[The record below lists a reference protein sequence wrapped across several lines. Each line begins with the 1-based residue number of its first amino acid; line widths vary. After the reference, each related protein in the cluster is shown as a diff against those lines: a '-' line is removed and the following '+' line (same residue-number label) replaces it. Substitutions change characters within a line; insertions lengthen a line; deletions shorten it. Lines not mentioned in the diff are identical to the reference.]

1 MIALTGIKVGE
12 LIDKALLDLYRMQ
25 FASSAYS
32 RYCKGFR
39 EFAEYCETNG
49 ISNYSETTG
58 RDYFRDRF
66 GLDIADT
73 DQKLEPIHLDVRCTM
88 RLLDDIYQFGYAR
101 RNSHRDYRM
110 PKVYESLLEQ
120 YLSTCGNGGN
130 AQGTLRVKRRKLLEF
145 FLFLEGRGIKIADL
159 VPADI
164 SDFIVTLT
172 GFSRATMRIYT
183 STLRCFLRYLSEI
196 GVLETDLS
204 GTVPWPTIYTEES
217 IPETWTTEEL
227 QTLLAAIDRTGGVG
241 KRDYAM
247 ILLATMLGMRVGD
260 ICALKFENFDWH
272 RKLITYTQQKTGKVN
287 VLPILSELGD
297 AMIDYLKNGRIETE
311 SDNVFVRHI
320 RPYGAFLSSSVLSGN
335 LKRYMR
341 LAGLTV
347 KNRKAVHSL
356 RHTLASCLLADKTPL
371 MAISNTM
378 GHDNPITT
386 LAYLKVDLPSLRQ
399 CSLSYGGKAAA
410 E

>member
-1 MIALTGIKVGE
+1 MTILTGITVVE

-39 EFAEYCETNG
+39 EFAEYCESNG
-49 ISNYSETTG
+49 IIHYSNTTG
-58 RDYFRDRF
+58 QDYFRHRF

-110 PKVYESLLEQ
+110 PKAYESLLEQ
-120 YLSTCGNGGN
+120 YLGICGSGGN
-130 AQGTLRVKRRKLLEF
+130 AQGTLKVKRRKLLEF
-145 FLFLEGRGIKIADL
+145 FLFLEGRGIKITNL

-183 STLRCFLRYLSEI
+183 STLRCFLRYLNEI

-217 IPETWTTEEL
+217 IPETWTAEEL
-227 QTLLAAIDRTGGVG
+227 QTLLTSIDRTGTW
-241 KRDYAM
+241 RRHY
-247 ILLATMLGMRVGD
+247 R
-260 ICALKFENFDWH
+260 
-272 RKLITYTQQKTGKVN
+272 
-287 VLPILSELGD
+287 LSQEWQD
-297 AMIDYLKNGRIETE
+297 R
-311 SDNVFVRHI
+311 
-320 RPYGAFLSSSVLSGN
+320 
-335 LKRYMR
+335 
-341 LAGLTV
+341 
-347 KNRKAVHSL
+347 NRKRSCVCQAYPPLRGVPIIVCAVRKSETLYASL
-356 RHTLASCLLADKTPL
+356 R
-371 MAISNTM
+371 
-378 GHDNPITT
+378 
-386 LAYLKVDLPSLRQ
+386 AYSKKP
-399 CSLSYGGKAAA
+399 
-410 E
+410 